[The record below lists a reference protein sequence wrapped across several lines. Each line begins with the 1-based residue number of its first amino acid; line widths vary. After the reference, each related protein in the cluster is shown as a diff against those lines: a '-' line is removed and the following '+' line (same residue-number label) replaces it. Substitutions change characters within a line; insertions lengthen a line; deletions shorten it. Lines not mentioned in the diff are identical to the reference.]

1 MQHEFLEL
9 GASVAHADIHDETPA
24 ARTAIDQGIRASLLC
39 TLFGIERERWVWPF
53 RARGDAADTAGRIDG
68 MLGGLLEPLDRIG
81 HLGTLAGASDL
92 DPMDP
97 GPSHTVL
104 PATLAAC
111 AAHKLVRAQAGRLSA
126 GTAQAAAHDAD
137 ADADAQIG
145 SAVLAGV
152 DAAWRFRGA
161 ITGTRPGVGF
171 HSPGVF
177 GTLAAAASA
186 ARMLGLP
193 PQACVNALA
202 IALTRASGLAVNS
215 AASMIGMTHFGWGA
229 LHGLE
234 AALLAARGWEASR
247 DFQRGL
253 GTLFGQ
259 DHVDAARLAAAGP
272 KAAEALVF
280 KRYPCNIYLNLLVAI
295 LEEVVDGG
303 PVERIEIDMPW
314 VPHLDC
320 PAPRDLR
327 QARNSAQAVAAIA
340 GAGDISYAAFSGP
353 AGPWA
358 PAPAVAALFPRIELR
373 MDRDAPTGLRNAVI
387 GARIWRGGAMI
398 HEARRSMQDLRGWG
412 IEHARRL
419 MGADDPHGGV
429 AALYQ
434 GSYGGAYAHVQAR
447 LASVSA

>member
-1 MQHEFLEL
+1 MPHEFLEL
-9 GASVAHADIHDETPA
+9 GSLVAQADINGEQSA

-39 TLFGIERERWVWPF
+39 TLFGIEREQWVWPF
-53 RARGDAADTAGRIDG
+53 RSGTGSANAKAGTITNAAH
-68 MLGGLLEPLDRIG
+68 MLGGLLEPLGRIG

-104 PATLAAC
+104 PATLASC
-111 AAHKLVRAQAGRLSA
+111 VAHTLLGERG
-126 GTAQAAAHDAD
+126 AAAAD
-137 ADADAQIG
+137 GDHLIG

-152 DAAWRFRGA
+152 EAAWRFRGA

-177 GTLAAAASA
+177 GTLAAAAGA
-186 ARMLGLP
+186 ARVLGLP
-193 PQACVNALA
+193 PEACTNALS

-215 AASMIGMTHFGWGA
+215 AASMIGMTHFGWGT

-234 AALLAARGWEASR
+234 AALLASQGWEASR

-253 GTLFGQ
+253 ATLFGEER
-259 DHVDAARLAAAGP
+259 VAAERLAVAGP

-295 LEEVVDGG
+295 VEEAGDG
-303 PVERIEIDMPW
+303 PVDRIDVTMPW

-320 PAPRDLR
+320 AAPKDLR

-353 AGPWA
+353 PGPWV
-358 PAPAVAALFPRIELR
+358 PRPQVARLLPEIHLD
-373 MDRDAPTGLRNAVI
+373 MDRDAPTGLKNAVI
-387 GARIWRGGAMI
+387 GARVWRGGSVV

-412 IEHARRL
+412 IEHARKL
-419 MGADDPHGGV
+419 MGPVDHEGGV
-429 AALYQ
+429 AALYE
-434 GSYGGAYAHVQAR
+434 GSYGRGFEYVKNR
-447 LASVSA
+447 LSRIAS